1 MLFGSL
7 LALLATGCQPAS
19 APDAPATTA
28 SGTGPDLMENSPGM
42 MAEHDHMAG
51 MAATPAAAAGQGPY
65 AQAMRL
71 HDAAM
76 NRMDALAAERQRLAG
91 ALAQLGTAKP
101 ANPGRAARLR
111 RTVAA
116 LEAAD
121 GQMMDWMHNAHA
133 PDSTSHSGAQ
143 VAAYWQQQLPV
154 LRKIDQRTTAAL
166 DSARALR

>member
-1 MLFGSL
+1 MGSL
-7 LALLATGCQPAS
+7 LAVLATGCQPAS
-19 APDAPATTA
+19 APDAPATA
-28 SGTGPDLMENSPGM
+28 VSGTGPDLMENSPGM
-42 MAEHDHMAG
+42 MAEHDHMA
-51 MAATPAAAAGQGPY
+51 MPAAAAGQGPY

-91 ALAQLGTAKP
+91 ALAQLGQAAPTDP
-101 ANPGRAARLR
+101 RWAARLR
-111 RTVAA
+111 RAVSA

-121 GQMMDWMHNAHA
+121 GQMMNWMHNAHE

-154 LRKIDQRTTAAL
+154 LRQIDQRTTAAL
-166 DSARALR
+166 DSARVLR